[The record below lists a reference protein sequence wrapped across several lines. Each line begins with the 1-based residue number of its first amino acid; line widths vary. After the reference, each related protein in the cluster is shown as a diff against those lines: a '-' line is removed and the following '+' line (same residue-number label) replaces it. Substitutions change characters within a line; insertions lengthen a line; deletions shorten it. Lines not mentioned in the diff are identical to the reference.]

1 MMTPSQAGGGA
12 IIFMV
17 AHGIYLITMGTGA
30 SGVNYAE
37 GGNGSDTINGA
48 ASTVAVTAYGGD
60 GTDII
65 TGGTV
70 GDYLDG
76 GNGTGQGADRQQ
88 RQRHASRWLRQ

>member
-1 MMTPSQAGGGA
+1 
-12 IIFMV
+12 
-17 AHGIYLITMGTGA
+17 MGTGA

-37 GGNGSDTINGA
+37 GGNGNDTINGA

-70 GDYLDG
+70 A
-76 GNGTGQGADRQQ
+76 TISTAAMART
-88 RQRHASRWLRQ
+88 RSPATTATTR